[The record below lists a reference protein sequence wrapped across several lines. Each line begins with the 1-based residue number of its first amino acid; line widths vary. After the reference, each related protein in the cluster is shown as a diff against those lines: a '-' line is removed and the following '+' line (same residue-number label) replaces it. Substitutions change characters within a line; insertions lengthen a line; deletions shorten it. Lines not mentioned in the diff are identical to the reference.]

1 MPHRWASSSL
11 GRTRT
16 GRDAASLGL
25 LVTRPH
31 QDGPRCRIAGP
42 PRHSPAP
49 GRAAMPHRWTS
60 SSLGRTR
67 TGRDAASLGLLVT
80 RPHQEGPRCHIAGP
94 PRHSGA
100 PGGAAMP
107 HRWASSSLARTR
119 TARDAASL
127 GLFVTRAHRD
137 GPRCRIAG
145 PPRHSGAPGRARPQR
160 NASEHAS
167 RRDRAGIGEETQPP
181 QLGAL
186 NRAKTPLMSCMRAS
200 PGPQGTISK
209 AECMPAMGMRGN
221 RFLRMRMS
229 TSGSPK
235 RARPRP
241 EQLR

>member
-1 MPHRWASSSL
+1 MPHRRASSSRA
-11 GRTRT
+11 RTRT
-16 GRDAASLGL
+16 ARDAASLGL

-42 PRHSPAP
+42 PRHSRAP
-49 GRAAMPHRWTS
+49 GGAAMPYRWAS
-60 SSLGRTR
+60 SSLARTR
-67 TGRDAASLGLLVT
+67 TGRDAASLGLFVT
-80 RPHQEGPRCHIAGP
+80 RAHQDGPRCRIAGP
-94 PRHSGA
+94 PRHSPA
-100 PGGAAMP
+100 PGRPAMP

-127 GLFVTRAHRD
+127 GLLVTRAHQE
-137 GPRCRIAG
+137 GPARSAMPASTRAVEIA
-145 PPRHSGAPGRARPQR
+145 PVSAKR
-160 NASEHAS
+160 N
-167 RRDRAGIGEETQPP
+167 QPP
-181 QLGAL
+181 QLGAR